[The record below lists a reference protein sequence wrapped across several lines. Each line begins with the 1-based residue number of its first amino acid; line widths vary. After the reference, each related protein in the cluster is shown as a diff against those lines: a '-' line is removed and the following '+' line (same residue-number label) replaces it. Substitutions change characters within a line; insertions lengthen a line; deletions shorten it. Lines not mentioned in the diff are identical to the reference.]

1 MERSRVEGTRTNPR
15 YEDRRLSMEGTGW
28 QRDNRQK
35 SDYGGRYVSVIAR
48 LSLGGAVGVNARMHI
63 QNGAPHILMLSLTE
77 PAGARAAA
85 SCVDVNVNGTCWHP
99 ACLYLATVGG
109 IAVMDTYHRHN

>member
-1 MERSRVEGTRTNPR
+1 
-15 YEDRRLSMEGTGW
+15 MEGTGW

-48 LSLGGAVGVNARMHI
+48 
-63 QNGAPHILMLSLTE
+63 PHILMLSLTE